1 MKAMVENLLAD
12 RARQMRRDPMDA
24 EKRMWR
30 LLRDRRLGRFKFRRQ
45 EALGSYIVDF
55 VCFDQKLI
63 VERDGSQHA
72 DSGYDARRDAWL
84 ASRGFT
90 VMRFWNSEVL
100 TNSAGVQ
107 HAIATRLG
115 LKWLP

>member
-1 MKAMVENLLAD
+1 MVENLLTD
-12 RARQMRRDPMDA
+12 RAHHMRRDPTDA

-30 LLRDRRLGRFKFRRQ
+30 LFRDRRLGRFKFRRQ
-45 EALGSYIVDF
+45 ETLGCYIVDF
-55 VCFDQKLI
+55 ICFDQKPIIEL
-63 VERDGSQHA
+63 DGSQHA

-90 VMRFWNSEVL
+90 VMRFWNNEVL
-100 TNSAGVQ
+100 TNSTGVQ

>member
-1 MKAMVENLLAD
+1 MKAMVEHLLTD

-63 VERDGSQHA
+63 VELDGSQHA